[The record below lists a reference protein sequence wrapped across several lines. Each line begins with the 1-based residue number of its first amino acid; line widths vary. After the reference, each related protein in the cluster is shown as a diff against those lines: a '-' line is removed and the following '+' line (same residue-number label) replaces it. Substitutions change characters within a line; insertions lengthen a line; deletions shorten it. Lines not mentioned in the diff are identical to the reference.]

1 MRITPEQIAHLAWL
15 ARLELRPE
23 EKTRLAEDLD
33 RILEYMRQLDAVEI
47 DRVEPLTHSVDRVG
61 PLRDDDVLPGVA
73 REAALANAPERE
85 GEFFAVPTVVELTR
99 RDAPPLEGG
108 PEDGHG

>member
-33 RILEYMRQLDAVEI
+33 RILEYMRQLDAVET
-47 DRVEPLTHSVDRVG
+47 DGVEPLTHSVDRVG
-61 PLRDDDVLPGVA
+61 PLREDDVAPGVA
-73 REAALANAPERE
+73 SEAALANAPERV
-85 GEFFAVPTVVELTR
+85 GAFFAVPTVVELTR
-99 RDAPPLEGG
+99 RDSTPPGGG
-108 PEDGHG
+108 PGGLDG